1 MKYVGH
7 RYIACLKF
15 IPAYVDFYRQL
26 GIQTRG
32 LECIPEN
39 QTWLILFCL
48 ASQLHNTDCG
58 YSTIFHWGFALSIH
72 RAQVH
77 SHWLVI
83 AALLV
88 LKKSDPCPQ
97 VSFWGLVS
105 KTYVRV
111 HSNLHPAVH
120 WGVALNVKNKQN
132 PRNIFLKKGTV
143 FVLWKVSL
151 SLEDKTIPFSH
162 LECLSSFL
170 IGSPASCLV
179 PIQSILHPESREIL
193 LKRKSGHLSLPCLQT
208 TKTHSASPSDS
219 FL

>member
-1 MKYVGH
+1 M
-7 RYIACLKF
+7 
-15 IPAYVDFYRQL
+15 
-26 GIQTRG
+26 
-32 LECIPEN
+32 
-39 QTWLILFCL
+39 
-48 ASQLHNTDCG
+48 
-58 YSTIFHWGFALSIH
+58 
-72 RAQVH
+72 
-77 SHWLVI
+77 
-83 AALLV
+83 

-193 LKRKSGHLSLPCLQT
+193 LKHKSGHLSLPASKLPKHIQHLPQT
-208 TKTHSASPSDS
+208 PSYDCAYFS
-219 FL
+219 DFISCPFLLGHPGSGHTCFLAA